1 MLPDERGGLIE
12 TMRTIAIEIV
22 NQNFVRQFLNH
33 ETVFASE
40 GLSLTIFVLHVCLRR
55 NRRKGSVLLLNLNKL
70 ENGKVPRQ
78 AQGVNGFQ
86 VTCGNY
92 IKLTSG
98 KLNRNVL

>member
-12 TMRTIAIEIV
+12 TMRPIAIEIV

-55 NRRKGSVLLLNLNKL
+55 KPS
-70 ENGKVPRQ
+70 
-78 AQGVNGFQ
+78 QGISAAFE
-86 VTCGNY
+86 
-92 IKLTSG
+92 S
-98 KLNRNVL
+98 